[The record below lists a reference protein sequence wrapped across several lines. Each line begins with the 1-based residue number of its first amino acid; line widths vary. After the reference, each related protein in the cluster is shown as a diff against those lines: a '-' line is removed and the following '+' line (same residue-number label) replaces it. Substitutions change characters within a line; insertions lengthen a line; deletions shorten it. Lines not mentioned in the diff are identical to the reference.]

1 MGDDGP
7 MSSSS
12 IPRKGSQVALL
23 ANPAARRGRAA
34 ADMARVLER
43 LRFRGIE
50 PLVLDSASADEALTA
65 AHHAVATGIPR
76 LVVVGGDG
84 IVHMA
89 ANAAA
94 GSPTVVG
101 IVAAGTGNDAAE
113 SLGLIGGPSKQ
124 DLDARVD
131 RALADPTPIDLLA
144 CRSGQDAGRS
154 DPLYAVTSCIAG
166 FPALVNARAEAM
178 GFPRGP
184 SRYTLATLGAI
195 PGMQPGRFRLTLSGG
210 PDDGVVLDQR
220 AAVVV
225 VANLG
230 LFGGGMRIC
239 PDASPDDGLLDVCLV
254 GDVGRLA
261 LLRAFPKVRTGAHLD
276 HSDVTIYR
284 ASEVR
289 LETDTADPTVRADG
303 EPFARLPLTITVC
316 PGSLLVAGAD
326 CRAPGRA
333 PGRFRHLRLGSQS

>member
-1 MGDDGP
+1 

-124 DLDARVD
+124 DLDARV
-131 RALADPTPIDLLA
+131 
-144 CRSGQDAGRS
+144 
-154 DPLYAVTSCIAG
+154 
-166 FPALVNARAEAM
+166 
-178 GFPRGP
+178 
-184 SRYTLATLGAI
+184 
-195 PGMQPGRFRLTLSGG
+195 
-210 PDDGVVLDQR
+210 
-220 AAVVV
+220 
-225 VANLG
+225 
-230 LFGGGMRIC
+230 
-239 PDASPDDGLLDVCLV
+239 
-254 GDVGRLA
+254 
-261 LLRAFPKVRTGAHLD
+261 
-276 HSDVTIYR
+276 
-284 ASEVR
+284 
-289 LETDTADPTVRADG
+289 
-303 EPFARLPLTITVC
+303 
-316 PGSLLVAGAD
+316 
-326 CRAPGRA
+326 
-333 PGRFRHLRLGSQS
+333 